1 MRIIGRGH
9 PSTCE
14 WLYYMLIRETIGDDD
29 DNGHAQIG
37 YCHDELEKKMLLWRQ
52 IRVLY
57 YFIRVL
63 MRWYIVSPIK

>member
-14 WLYYMLIRETIGDDD
+14 WLYYMLIRKTIGDDD

-37 YCHDELEKKMLLWRQ
+37 YCHDELEKKCC
-52 IRVLY
+52 
-57 YFIRVL
+57 
-63 MRWYIVSPIK
+63 SGDK